1 MRILVG
7 VCIITLAL
15 LGCDLSDKP
24 EQAVQTFLKNSQS
37 SDMSSDEI

>member
-7 VCIITLAL
+7 VYIITLAL

-24 EQAVQTFLKNSQS
+24 EQAVQIFF
-37 SDMSSDEI
+37 

>member
-15 LGCDLSDKP
+15 LGCDLPDKP
-24 EQAVQTFLKNSQS
+24 EQAVQLFLRIHKVVT
-37 SDMSSDEI
+37 